1 MKTPLVRLFRRKE
14 EGSVAVEA
22 ALVLPILILF
32 VAAPLF
38 LARVFWYYSVAEK
51 AAHDGARFLSQ
62 ATRLEIQAS
71 AGGAAPGIPA
81 LARAISDA
89 ELDGIRSVVSG
100 ASVDVQCDGIAC
112 DGLSVPQTVR
122 VVVRIRVHD
131 DILGIITDEF
141 FGPNGLLLTADVT
154 MRYAGN

>member
-1 MKTPLVRLFRRKE
+1 MKIPLNRRFRRRE
-14 EGSVAVEA
+14 QGSVAVEA
-22 ALVLPILILF
+22 AVILPILILF
-32 VAAPLF
+32 VAVPLF
-38 LARVFWYYSVAEK
+38 LARAFWYYSVAEK

-71 AGGAAPGIPA
+71 TGGAAPGISA

-89 ELDGIRSVVSG
+89 ELDGIKSAVSG
-100 ASVDVQCDGIAC
+100 ASVDAQCDGIAC
-112 DGLSVPQTVR
+112 DGLSLPQTVR

-131 DILGIITDEF
+131 DIFGFVTDEF

>member
-1 MKTPLVRLFRRKE
+1 M
-14 EGSVAVEA
+14 
-22 ALVLPILILF
+22 
-32 VAAPLF
+32 F

-71 AGGAAPGIPA
+71 TGGVAPGIPA

-89 ELDGIRSVVSG
+89 ELDGIRSAVSG

-112 DGLSVPQTVR
+112 DGLSIPQNVR
-122 VVVRIRVHD
+122 VIVRVKVHD
-131 DILGIITDEF
+131 NIFGFITDEF
-141 FGPNGLLLTADVT
+141 FGPDGLLLTADVS
-154 MRYAGN
+154 MRYAGT